1 MLPKDLLAIPEKEK
15 AALWNKFTH
24 EEALLSE
31 LDYYQDKI
39 KVMDRPVTALDIAV
53 LTIYK
58 HHVQNMENLL
68 SRIHV
73 KTRNPLETKA

>member
-15 AALWNKFTH
+15 AALWHKFTH
-24 EEALLSE
+24 EDALLSE

-39 KVMDRPVTALDIAV
+39 KVMGRPVTALDIAV